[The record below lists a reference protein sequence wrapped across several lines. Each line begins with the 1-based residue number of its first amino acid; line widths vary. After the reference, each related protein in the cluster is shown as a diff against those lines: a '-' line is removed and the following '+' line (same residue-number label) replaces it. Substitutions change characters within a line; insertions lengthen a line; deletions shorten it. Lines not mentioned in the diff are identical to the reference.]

1 MEGTL
6 VGNIAKRALQIN
18 HIGLYGLDMEIRL
31 DKGEYNVTTYRIVSD
46 DRGIRKVKSLFIAG
60 SRLCFATNQEEVVEY
75 DFKSKQ
81 IEADLLKEVDEQRQN
96 WLDYKAGKIS
106 RPCF

>member
-6 VGNIAKRALQIN
+6 VGNIARRALQIN
-18 HIGLYGLDMEIRL
+18 HIGLYGLDMVLRL
-31 DKGEYNVTTYRIVSD
+31 DKGEYNVTTHRIVKD
-46 DRGIRKVKSLFIAG
+46 DRGVRKERDFFIAG
-60 SRLCFATNQEEVVEY
+60 SRLCFALGREEITEY
-75 DFKSKQ
+75 EFKSKQ
-81 IEADLLKEVDEQRQN
+81 IEADLLKEVDEEWQN

>member
-6 VGNIAKRALQIN
+6 VGNIARRALQIN

-31 DKGEYNVTTYRIVSD
+31 DKGEYNVVTYRIVSD
-46 DRGIRKVKSLFIAG
+46 DKGIRKVKEFFIAG
-60 SRLCFATNQEEVVEY
+60 SRLCFATNKEEVAEY
-75 DFKSKQ
+75 EFKSKQ

-96 WLDYKAGKIS
+96 WLEYKKGNLP